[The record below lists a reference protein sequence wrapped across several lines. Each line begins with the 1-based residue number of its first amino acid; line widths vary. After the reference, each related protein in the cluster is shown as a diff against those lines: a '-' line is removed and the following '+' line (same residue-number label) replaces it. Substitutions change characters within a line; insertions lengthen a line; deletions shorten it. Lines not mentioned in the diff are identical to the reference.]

1 MDEVAEWA
9 EKGTKAQNGEEDS
22 FDDEGPE
29 DKENTVEQQKIRKR
43 LQEKIKNYEN
53 PPAKPSKNTLSSLK
67 DKANEL
73 KMKK

>member
-29 DKENTVEQQKIRKR
+29 DKENTVEQ
-43 LQEKIKNYEN
+43 
-53 PPAKPSKNTLSSLK
+53 
-67 DKANEL
+67 
-73 KMKK
+73 